1 MYAILGGLAL
11 LENFLPPV
19 PSDVALALGAFLTVH
34 GTIDPLT
41 LFLVCWVANVGGAAA
56 VYLIARRVGGTLFES
71 KLGRRVLSPE
81 AIASIERGYIR
92 YGLVGVSFGRLVP
105 GVRAVVAPFA
115 GLVRLS
121 PARALI
127 PIALASAIW
136 FALVIGVG
144 RTIGQS
150 WEDIEQAI
158 HHLNTGL
165 AVAALL
171 VAVILVVRWLRAR
184 AARRARLWDALRAAI
199 DHEPD
204 RPGTVDP
211 ALQAVAAFVLELAE
225 ADQQLAPPERA
236 ALIGRIRARFRHLP
250 GRVSADRA
258 ALEAAVLRA
267 AAAYQ
272 PRQRGRLVERMR
284 EVASADGAITPEE
297 AAMIARAAALLGVEQ
312 A

>member
-1 MYAILGGLAL
+1 VYAILGGLAL

-19 PSDVALALGAFLTVH
+19 PSDVTLALGAFLTVH
-34 GTIDPLT
+34 GTIEPGPL
-41 LFLVCWVANVGGAAA
+41 LLVCWLANVGGAAA
-56 VYLIARRVGGTLFES
+56 VYAIARRLGGTLFES

-92 YGLVGVSFGRLVP
+92 YGLIGVSLGRLVP

-127 PIALASAIW
+127 PIALASGLW
-136 FALVIGVG
+136 MGLVFWIG
-144 RTIGQS
+144 RTIGRS
-150 WEDIEQAI
+150 WEDIERALR
-158 HHLNTGL
+158 HLNTGMAIVAGL
-165 AVAALL
+165 AV
-171 VAVILVVRWLRAR
+171 VAVVVGWLRAR
-184 AARRARLWDALRAAI
+184 AVRRARLWEALRAAI
-199 DHEPD
+199 DHEPAQ
-204 RPGTVDP
+204 PGAVDP

-225 ADQQLAPPERA
+225 ADQQLAQPERA
-236 ALIGRIRARFRHLP
+236 ALVRRIRARFRHLP
-250 GRVSADRA
+250 GRLSADRA

-267 AAAYQ
+267 ASSYQ
-272 PRQRGRLVERMR
+272 PLQRARLVERMR
-284 EVASADGAITPEE
+284 EVAAADGAVTPEE

>member
-1 MYAILGGLAL
+1 VYAILGGLAL
-11 LENFLPPV
+11 LENFLPPA

-34 GTIDPLT
+34 GTIDPVM

-56 VYLIARRVGGTLFES
+56 VYIIARRVGGTLFES
-71 KLGRRVLSPE
+71 RLGRRVLSPE

-92 YGLVGVSFGRLVP
+92 YGLIGVCFGRLVP

-127 PIALASAIW
+127 PIGLASAVW
-136 FALVIGVG
+136 MALVIWLG
-144 RTIGQS
+144 RTIGRS
-150 WEDIEQAI
+150 WQDIERALN
-158 HHLNTGL
+158 HLNTGL
-165 AVAALL
+165 AIAAGV
-171 VAVILVVRWLRAR
+171 VAVGFLLAWLRAR
-184 AARRARLWDALRAAI
+184 ASRRARLWEALRAAI
-199 DHEPD
+199 DHESVQ
-204 RPGTVDP
+204 PGGVDP
-211 ALQAVAAFVLELAE
+211 ALQAVATFVLELAE

-236 ALIGRIRARFRHLP
+236 ALIQRIRARFSHLP

-272 PRQRGRLVERMR
+272 PQQRARLVERMR
-284 EVASADGAITPEE
+284 EVAAADGAVTSEE
-297 AAMIARAAALLGVEQ
+297 AAMIARAAALLGVGQ
-312 A
+312 P